1 MPERRPQLLEVH
13 GDRRVDDWFWLRDRD
28 DPAVRA
34 HLEAENAYAEAVL
47 APLSSLHQALYQEMI
62 GRIEETDL
70 SVPVRRGPWWYYHR
84 TIEGRNYPVHCRR
97 PAADGEDP
105 PTDPEPSPDEQ
116 VLLDENALAEGH
128 DYFEVGNLA
137 VSPDHRLVAYAV
149 DTTGGELFDL
159 RFSVAPLPG
168 EAAAPGRGP
177 RAEPPTEHVPGT
189 YYGLAWAND
198 NATVFYT
205 RVDAAMRPYQLWRH
219 RLGTDPS
226 ADELVLEEADERFNL
241 GVGRTKDDVFVVAS
255 LQSTTTSEIWVIPA
269 DDAWSAPRLVEPRRQ
284 GVEYRLEHHRAGGQR
299 AGGQRAGEPRAGEP
313 AAGGGRRPGGTFVI
327 LTNDGAEDF
336 RVMVA
341 DDQDPGR
348 AGWREVIGHRPGT
361 RVDDVDVFDRH
372 LVVAERLEG
381 EARLRVVPLAGE
393 EAGAAGP
400 FDADLLAT
408 SWLVASEE
416 HPSTTWEGPNPEP
429 SSNLLRFEQS
439 SMVSPVAVADLDLRT
454 ATVVVRKRQKVRGGY
469 DPSAYRTFRLWAT
482 ADDGTRVPISM
493 VHRADLLEPGQAP
506 GTPPVVPAPCVLY
519 GYGAYEH
526 SIDPVFSPFRLSLL
540 DRGVVYAVAHVRGGG
555 ELGRRW
561 YEEGRLESKPNSFTD
576 FIACARHLV
585 ALGFTAPDRLAAR
598 GGSAGGLLI
607 GASINLA
614 PELFRAVVAE
624 VPFVDVLTTMLDQT
638 LPLTVGEW
646 EEWGDPAADPTTYA
660 RLKSYSPY
668 DNVPGARVGDGG
680 TEGASEPGGAVGE
693 VGPFP
698 EMLVTAGL
706 HDPRVGFW
714 EPAKWV
720 ARIRQT
726 HPGTR
731 VLLRTELGA
740 GHGGPSGRYDAWKE
754 EALVYAFLLDALG
767 VAADTTP
774 PG

>member
-1 MPERRPQLLEVH
+1 MPERRPQVLEAH
-13 GDRRVDDWFWLRDRD
+13 GDRREDDWYWLRDRD
-28 DPAVRA
+28 DPAVLA
-34 HLEAENAYAEAVL
+34 HLEAENAYTAAVL
-47 APLSSLHQALYQEMI
+47 APLSDRRQALYQEMVA
-62 GRIEETDL
+62 RIEETDL

-84 TIEGRNYPVHCRR
+84 TIEGKNYPVHCRR
-97 PAADGEDP
+97 PVGPAGAAEDP
-105 PTDPEPSPDEQ
+105 PTDAAPGPDEQ
-116 VLLDENALAEGH
+116 VVLDENALAEGH
-128 DYFEVGNLA
+128 DYLQVGNLA

-149 DTTGGELFDL
+149 DTSGRELFDL
-159 RFSVAPLPG
+159 RFAVLAPAEDELGSGAPPAGGLVAG
-168 EAAAPGRGP
+168 AP
-177 RAEPPTEHVPGT
+177 AEHVPDT

-205 RVDAAMRPYQLWRH
+205 RVDTAMRPFQLWRH

-226 ADELVLEEADERFNL
+226 ADELVLEEADERFTL
-241 GVGRTKDDVFVVAS
+241 GVGRTKDDHYVVVG
-255 LQSTTTSEIWVIPA
+255 LQSTSTSEVWVIPA
-269 DDAWSAPRLVEPRRQ
+269 DDPWSPARLVESRRQ
-284 GVEYRLEHHRAGGQR
+284 KVEYRVEHHRG
-299 AGGQRAGEPRAGEP
+299 
-313 AAGGGRRPGGTFVI
+313 AAVFVI

-341 DDQDPGR
+341 DDRHPGR
-348 AGWREVIGHRPGT
+348 DRWREVIGHRPGT

-381 EARLRVVPLAGE
+381 EARLRVVPLVAPPG
-393 EAGAAGP
+393 AGP
-400 FDADLLAT
+400 FDGDLLAA
-408 SWLVASEE
+408 SWLVPSAE
-416 HPSTTWEGPNPEP
+416 HPSSTWEGPNPEP
-429 SSNLLRFEQS
+429 SAAVLRFQQS
-439 SMVSPVAVADLDLRT
+439 SMVSPMAVADLDLRT
-454 ATVVVRKRQKVRGGY
+454 GASMVRKRQKVRGGY

-482 ADDGTRVPISM
+482 ADDGTRVPMSV
-493 VHRADLLEPGQAP
+493 VHRADLLGPGQAS
-506 GTPPVVPAPCVLY
+506 GTAPPAPAPCVLY

-526 SIDPVFSPFRLSLL
+526 SLDPVFSPFRLSLL

-561 YEEGRLESKPNSFTD
+561 YEEGRLEAKPNSFTD
-576 FIACARHLV
+576 FVACARHLV
-585 ALGFTAPDRLAAR
+585 ALGFTSPDRLAVR

-607 GASINLA
+607 GAAVNLA

-624 VPFVDVLTTMLDQT
+624 VPFVDVLTTMLDET

-646 EEWGDPAADPTTYA
+646 EEWGDPAADPETYA

-668 DNVPGARVGDGG
+668 DNVPRADGQG
-680 TEGASEPGGAVGE
+680 RP
-693 VGPFP
+693 GPFP

-706 HDPRVGFW
+706 NDARVGFW

-720 ARIRQT
+720 ARVRQA

-754 EALVYAFLLDALG
+754 EALVHAFVLDSLG
-767 VAADTTP
+767 VEDEGGVSSPPAAP
-774 PG
+774 SS